1 MVKTSLKVGQFAPD
15 FCLLDQEGNQ
25 TCLENFRGKW
35 VILFFYPRDNTP
47 GCSLEAKNFSCL
59 RKDFEA
65 ENAVVIGASRDSVQ
79 SHRRFIEKKELKI
92 TLLSDDQANVHRMY
106 DVLHPKHFRGKEI
119 ISAVRTT
126 FLIDPEGKIARVWD
140 NVRAAGHAEKVLSE
154 LKSLKEK

>member
-47 GCSLEAKNFSCL
+47 GCTLEAKNFSCL
-59 RKDFEA
+59 KNDFEA

-106 DVLHPKHFRGKEI
+106 DVLHPKHFRGKEV

-126 FLIDPEGKIARVWD
+126 FLIDPEGKIARIWD

>member
-35 VILFFYPRDNTP
+35 VVLFFYPRDNTP

>member
-79 SHRRFIEKKELKI
+79 SHKRFIEKKELKI

-126 FLIDPEGKIARVWD
+126 FLIDPERKIARVWD
-140 NVRAAGHAEKVLSE
+140 NVRAAGHTEKVLSE

>member
-79 SHRRFIEKKELKI
+79 SHKRFIEKKELKI
-92 TLLSDDQANVHRMY
+92 TLLSDDQANIHRMY